1 MSLLN
6 SLNGKLIVSCQALPD
21 EPLHG
26 ASVMAKMAMAAY
38 LGGAGGIVSNGAQD
52 ISAIKAQVDLP
63 VIGVLNRHYNDSTVC
78 LTPTIADI
86 HGLMVAEPDLISIE
100 TCFRLRPGGERLE
113 DVLQEIRTCY
123 PNILLL
129 AAVAT
134 LEEAL
139 LAQDLGYDGI
149 TTAMYGHTPK
159 SKGKHLIDDDCAHL
173 KALCHTVTLPVL
185 AEGGINTP
193 EQAACALLCG
203 AHSIVVGGAI
213 TRPQN
218 ITRAF
223 VNGLSLSG
231 K

>member
-6 SLNGKLIVSCQALPD
+6 SLNGKLIVSCQALPN

-38 LGGAGGIVSNGAQD
+38 LGGAGGIVSNGSQD
-52 ISAIKAQVDLP
+52 ITAIKAQVDLP

-100 TCFRLRPGGERLE
+100 TCFRPRPGGERLE

-123 PNILLL
+123 PDILLL

-139 LAQDLGYDGI
+139 LAQNLGYDGI
-149 TTAMYGHTPK
+149 TTAMYGHTPE
-159 SKGKHLIDDDCAHL
+159 SEGKHLIDDDYAHL
-173 KALCHTVTLPVL
+173 KTLCHAITLPVL
-185 AEGGINTP
+185 AEGGINMP
-193 EQAACALLCG
+193 EQAACALRCG

-223 VNGLSLSG
+223 VNELSL
-231 K
+231 